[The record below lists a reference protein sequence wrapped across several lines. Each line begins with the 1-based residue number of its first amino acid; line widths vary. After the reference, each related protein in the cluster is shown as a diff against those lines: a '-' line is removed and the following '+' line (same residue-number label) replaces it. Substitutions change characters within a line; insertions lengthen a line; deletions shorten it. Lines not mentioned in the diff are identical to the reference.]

1 MGNWFEGQ
9 AYVDDKGNMY
19 KVMPAG
25 HLDNMFRAKYCKPD
39 TAGWY
44 TMWSLKLRLTVEDAQ
59 SDLDALAKKNGW
71 EPA

>member
-1 MGNWFEGQ
+1 
-9 AYVDDKGNMY
+9 MY

-25 HLDNMFRAKYCKPD
+25 HLGNMFRAKYCKPH

-44 TMWSLKLRLTVEDAQ
+44 TMWALKLRLSAEDAQ

-71 EPA
+71 EPV